1 MSCAKGL
8 KALLLKGFV
17 DILVSTVKALLLWKT
32 KYDIRKQEPLKRLI
46 PQDLAPGNFFGK

>member
-1 MSCAKGL
+1 MSCAKHL

-46 PQDLAPGNFFGK
+46 P